1 MPRLLIFSDI
11 HNDRQALQSLMNI
24 DADYYFAAGDLVS
37 WARGLD
43 KMAEPM
49 KRRAEHMYV
58 LPGNHES
65 EKNIADFCERYGF
78 VNFHGGTL
86 EIGATHVA
94 GLGYSTPTPFDTPG
108 EYSEEEMAAR
118 LEKFADKLAE
128 GKPSVL
134 ICHAPPLNTDLDRI
148 RAGLHAGSRAVREF
162 IEKYQPAYFFC
173 GHIHEAEGVAI
184 QMGATRAQNVG
195 KKGYLLEL

>member
-1 MPRLLIFSDI
+1 MPRLLVFSDI
-11 HNDRQALQSLMNI
+11 HNDRQALQSLMNM

-49 KRRAEHMYV
+49 KRHAGRIYV

-65 EKNIADFCERYGF
+65 ERNIADFCARYGF
-78 VNFHGGTL
+78 VSFHGGTL
-86 EIGATHVA
+86 DIAGTHVA
-94 GLGYSTPTPFDTPG
+94 GLGYSTPTPFNTPG

-118 LEKFADKLAE
+118 LQEFATW
-128 GKPSVL
+128 KPSVL
-134 ICHAPPLNTDLDRI
+134 ICHAPPLNTSLDRI
-148 RAGLHAGSRAVREF
+148 REGLHAGSRAVREF
-162 IEKYQPAYFFC
+162 IEKYQPAHFFC
-173 GHIHEAEGVAI
+173 GHIHEAEGAVI

>member
-11 HNDRQALQSLMNI
+11 HNDRQALQTLIDI

-43 KMAEPM
+43 KMGELM
-49 KRRAEHMYV
+49 KRRADRMYV

-65 EKNIADFCERYGF
+65 ERNIAEFCRRHAF
-78 VNFHGGTL
+78 ADFHGGTL
-86 EIGATHVA
+86 DIGGVHVA
-94 GLGYSTPTPFDTPG
+94 GLGYSTPTPFETPG

-118 LEKFADKLAE
+118 LEKFVPW
-128 GKPSVL
+128 KPSVL
-134 ICHAPPLNTDLDRI
+134 ICHAPPLDTKLDRI
-148 RAGLHAGSRAVREF
+148 REGVHAGSRAVRDF
-162 IEKYQPAYFFC
+162 IEKYQPAHFFC
-173 GHIHEAEGVAI
+173 GHIHEAEGVVI